1 MTRLRCEERAGHVSP
16 GASDHHADINISTT
30 TANSR
35 VEFVEEETNEL
46 IFKLLPPTERH
57 LKLCS
62 KHFSVILE

>member
-1 MTRLRCEERAGHVSP
+1 MLVMFPQEQVIIMQTS
-16 GASDHHADINISTT
+16 T

-35 VEFVEEETNEL
+35 VECVEAETNEL

>member
-1 MTRLRCEERAGHVSP
+1 MFHQEQVIIMQT
-16 GASDHHADINISTT
+16 STT

-35 VEFVEEETNEL
+35 VECVEEETNEL